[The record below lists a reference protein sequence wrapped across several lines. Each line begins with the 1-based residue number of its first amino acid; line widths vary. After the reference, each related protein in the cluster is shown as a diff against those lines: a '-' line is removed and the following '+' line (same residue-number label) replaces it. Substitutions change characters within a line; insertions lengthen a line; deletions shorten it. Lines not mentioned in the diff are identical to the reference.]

1 VEELHLLPQLEQV
14 QLEQEQRALALL
26 EWQLLEL
33 VPQEQ
38 VQPELV
44 LALAEV
50 VVLLAL
56 ELEQA

>member
-1 VEELHLLPQLEQV
+1 LLP

-26 EWQLLEL
+26 EWLLL
-33 VPQEQ
+33 GRGPQEQ
-38 VQPELV
+38 GQPARV

-56 ELEQA
+56 EPEQA